1 MKKSIAFIFPGQ
13 GSQKVGMGKD
23 LYNSYSEAKDVFK
36 RVDEALNQK
45 LSKIIFDGDE
55 NELKLTSNTQP
66 ALMAVSLAII
76 KVLESKI
83 GKKISD
89 FLEIVLGHSLG
100 EYSSLCSIGSIGLE
114 DTAKI
119 LRIRGDAMQNSVK
132 NIKTRMVAVLGV
144 DIEKVEE

>member
-1 MKKSIAFIFPGQ
+1 
-13 GSQKVGMGKD
+13 MGKD

-76 KVLESKI
+76 KVLNDAEYLYNEKLSCAKCNLSYEELEPRFFSFNSPI
-83 GKKISD
+83 KAEFT
-89 FLEIVLGHSLG
+89 FL
-100 EYSSLCSIGSIGLE
+100 
-114 DTAKI
+114 
-119 LRIRGDAMQNSVK
+119 
-132 NIKTRMVAVLGV
+132 
-144 DIEKVEE
+144 

>member
-100 EYSSLCSIGSIGLE
+100 EYSALVANNGITFEQSVQLL
-114 DTAKI
+114 KI
-119 LRIRGDAMQNSVK
+119 RSRAMQD
-132 NIKTRMVAVLGV
+132 T
-144 DIEKVEE
+144 